1 MKKINHTS
9 IQNIIGVL
17 MLVAVFLAVAF
28 TSNSNKGSKVVVE
41 KEIGLLQQV
50 KERGYVICGV
60 NANLP
65 GFSAQDESGTWSG
78 LDVDFCKAVSAA
90 VFGDSSKVEFVGL
103 NAAQRFPTLASGNID
118 VLARNT
124 TWTISRDVNLMFEFA
139 GVNYYDGQGFLI
151 PTELGIKSA
160 KGLDGAFVC
169 ITKETTSELNLNDYF
184 AENNMAYRPIYVE
197 GNKEAKAKLFGGECD
212 VFTTDASG
220 LASARSGAEDPSKW
234 MVLPEI
240 ISKEPLGPLVRQ
252 GDQEWEDVV
261 RWTHFVMVNA
271 EEAGITSRN
280 VDEMLTAKSKEV
292 KRILG
297 VEGYIGPMLG
307 LGMKFGYNII
317 KQVGNYGES
326 FERNVGPNTPLALE
340 RGLNNLWKNGGVMYV
355 PPIR

>member
-1 MKKINHTS
+1 MKLNFKKN
-9 IQNIIGVL
+9 IQNIIAVV
-17 MLVAVFLAVAF
+17 MLVVIVLAVVF
-28 TSNSNKGSKVVVE
+28 TNKKETVEVV
-41 KEIGLLQQV
+41 KEIGLLQTV

-65 GFSAQDESGTWSG
+65 GFSAQDKNGNWSG

-90 VFGDSSKVEFVGL
+90 IFGDASKVEFVGL
-103 NAAQRFPTLASGNID
+103 NAAQRFPTLASKEID
-118 VLARNT
+118 LLARNT

-151 PTELGIKSA
+151 PTELGITSA
-160 KGLDGAFVC
+160 KNLDGAFVC

-184 AENNMAYRPIYVE
+184 AENNMTYKPIYVE

-252 GDQEWEDVV
+252 GDQEWEDVI
-261 RWTHFVMVNA
+261 RWTHFIMVNA
-271 EEAGITSRN
+271 EEAGITSKN

>member
-1 MKKINHTS
+1 MKLNFKKN
-9 IQNIIGVL
+9 IQNIIAVV
-17 MLVAVFLAVAF
+17 MLVAIVLAIVF
-28 TSNSNKGSKVVVE
+28 TNKKETVEVV
-41 KEIGLLQQV
+41 KEIGLLQTV

-65 GFSAQDESGTWSG
+65 GFSAQDESGNWSG

-90 VFGDSSKVEFVGL
+90 IFGDANKVEYIGL
-103 NAAQRFPTLASGNID
+103 NAAQRFPTLASKEID
-118 VLARNT
+118 LLARNT

-151 PTELGIKSA
+151 PTELGIDSA
-160 KGLDGAFVC
+160 KGLNGAFVC

-197 GNKEAKAKLFGGECD
+197 GNKDAKAKLFAGECD

-220 LASARSGAEDPSKW
+220 LASARSGAENPEDW
-234 MVLPEI
+234 IVLPEI

-280 VDEMLTAKSKEV
+280 VDEMLTSKSKEV

-317 KQVGNYGES
+317 KHVGNYGES
-326 FERNVGPNTPLALE
+326 YERNVGPNTPLALE
-340 RGLNNLWKNGGVMYV
+340 RGLNKLWKDGGVMYV

>member
-1 MKKINHTS
+1 MKMKKILMSLLLSLFLVGCGTTKS
-9 IQNIIGVL
+9 I
-17 MLVAVFLAVAF
+17 
-28 TSNSNKGSKVVVE
+28 KVEQEV
-41 KEIGLLQQV
+41 GLLKTVQD
-50 KERGYVICGV
+50 RGYVICGV

-65 GFSAQDESGTWSG
+65 GFSAQDDAGNWSG
-78 LDVDFCKAVSAA
+78 LDVDFCKAVAA
-90 VFGDSSKVEFVGL
+90 GIFGDASKVEFVGL
-103 NAAQRFPTLASGNID
+103 NASQRFPTLASGNID

-151 PTELGIKSA
+151 PTDLDIKSA
-160 KGLDGAFVC
+160 KELDGAYVC

-184 AENNMAYRPIYVE
+184 AENNMAYQPIYVE
-197 GNKEAKAKLFGGECD
+197 GNKDAKAKLFNGECD

-220 LASARSGAEDPSKW
+220 LASARAGAEDPSKW

-261 RWTHFVMVNA
+261 RWTHFIMVNA
-271 EEAGITSRN
+271 EEAGITMYN
-280 VDEMLTAKSKEV
+280 VDTLLTAKSKEI

-297 VEGYIGPMLG
+297 VEGYVGPMLG

-326 FERNVGPNTPLALE
+326 FDRNVGPNTPLSLD
-340 RGLNNLWKNGGVMYV
+340 RGLNNLWKNGGIMYV

>member
-1 MKKINHTS
+1 MKKI
-9 IQNIIGVL
+9 L
-17 MLVAVFLAVAF
+17 MLLIATFFLVSCAPTKSF
-28 TSNSNKGSKVVVE
+28 KVE
-41 KEIGLLQQV
+41 KELGLLDEV
-50 KERGYVICGV
+50 KARGYVICGV
-60 NANLP
+60 NAGLP
-65 GFSAQDESGTWSG
+65 GFSAQDEEGNWSG
-78 LDVDFCKAVSAA
+78 LDVDFCKAIAA
-90 VFGDSSKVEFVGL
+90 GIFGDSSKVEFVGL
-103 NAAQRFPTLASGNID
+103 NAAQRFPTLASGEID

-139 GVNYYDGQGFLI
+139 GVNYYDGQGFLVPEELDI
-151 PTELGIKSA
+151 ESATELN
-160 KGLDGAFVC
+160 GAFVC

-184 AENNMAYRPIYVE
+184 AENNMEYKPIYVAN
-197 GNKEAKAKLFGGECD
+197 NKEAKAKLFAGECD

-220 LASARSGAEDPSKW
+220 LASARAGAEDPDKW
-234 MVLPEI
+234 IVLPEI

-261 RWTHFVMVNA
+261 RWTHFIMVNA

-280 VDEMLTAKSKEV
+280 VDEMLTAKSKEI

-317 KQVGNYGES
+317 QQVGNYGES
-326 FERNVGPNTPLALE
+326 YERNVGEETPLALE
-340 RGLNNLWKNGGVMYV
+340 RGLNNLWKNGGIMYV

>member
-1 MKKINHTS
+1 MKLNFKKN
-9 IQNIIGVL
+9 IQNIIAVV
-17 MLVAVFLAVAF
+17 MLVAIVLAVVF
-28 TSNSNKGSKVVVE
+28 TNKKEKVEVV
-41 KEIGLLQQV
+41 KEIGLLQTV
-50 KERGYVICGV
+50 KERGYLICGV

-65 GFSAQDESGTWSG
+65 GFSAQDESGNWSG

-90 VFGDSSKVEFVGL
+90 IFGDATKVEYVGL
-103 NAAQRFPTLASGNID
+103 NAAQRFPTLASGAID
-118 VLARNT
+118 LLARNT

-160 KGLDGAFVC
+160 KGLNGAFVC

-197 GNKEAKAKLFGGECD
+197 GNKDAKSKLFAGECD

-220 LASARSGAEDPSKW
+220 LASARSGAENPEDW
-234 MVLPEI
+234 IVLPEI

-271 EEAGITSRN
+271 EEAGITSKN

-317 KQVGNYGES
+317 KHVGNYGES
-326 FERNVGPNTPLALE
+326 YERNVGPNTPLALE
-340 RGLNNLWKNGGVMYV
+340 RGLNKLWKDGGVMYV

>member
-1 MKKINHTS
+1 MKFDFKKN
-9 IQNIIGVL
+9 IQNVIAVV
-17 MLVAVFLAVAF
+17 MLVAIVLAVVF
-28 TSNSNKGSKVVVE
+28 TGKKEQSVE
-41 KEIGLLQQV
+41 VQKEIGLLQEV
-50 KERGYVICGV
+50 KERGYLICGV

-65 GFSAQDESGTWSG
+65 GFSAQDESGNWSG
-78 LDVDFCKAVSAA
+78 LDVDFCKAVAA
-90 VFGDSSKVEFVGL
+90 AIFGDATKVEYVGL
-103 NAAQRFPTLASGNID
+103 NAAQRFPTLASGEID
-118 VLARNT
+118 LLARNT

-197 GNKEAKAKLFGGECD
+197 GNKDAKAKLFAGECD

-234 MVLPEI
+234 VVLPEI

-271 EEAGITSRN
+271 EEAGITSKN

-326 FERNVGPNTPLALE
+326 YERNVGPNTPLALE
-340 RGLNNLWKNGGVMYV
+340 RGLNKLWKDGGVMYV

>member
-1 MKKINHTS
+1 MKKILMSLLVALFLVGCSTT
-9 IQNIIGVL
+9 QNIKIEQEV
-17 MLVAVFLAVAF
+17 
-28 TSNSNKGSKVVVE
+28 
-41 KEIGLLQQV
+41 GLLKTVQ
-50 KERGYVICGV
+50 ERGYLICGV

-65 GFSAQDESGTWSG
+65 GFSAQDESGNWSG
-78 LDVDFCKAVSAA
+78 LDVDFCKAVSAGI
-90 VFGDSSKVEFVGL
+90 FGDASKVEFVGL
-103 NAAQRFPTLASGNID
+103 NASQRFPTLASGNID

-151 PTELGIKSA
+151 PTDLDIKSA
-160 KGLDGAFVC
+160 TELDGAFVC

-184 AENNMAYRPIYVE
+184 AENNMAYQPIYVE
-197 GNKEAKAKLFGGECD
+197 GNKDAKAKLFSGECD

-220 LASARSGAEDPSKW
+220 LASARAGAEDPSKW
-234 MVLPEI
+234 IVLPEI

-252 GDQEWEDVV
+252 GDQEWEDIV
-261 RWTHFVMVNA
+261 RWTHFIMINA
-271 EEAGITSRN
+271 EEAGITMYN
-280 VDEMLTAKSKEV
+280 VDMMLTAKSKEV

-307 LGMKFGYNII
+307 VGMKFGYNII

>member
-1 MKKINHTS
+1 MKFDFKKN
-9 IQNIIGVL
+9 IQNVIAVV
-17 MLVAVFLAVAF
+17 MLVAIVLAVVF
-28 TSNSNKGSKVVVE
+28 TGKKEQSVE
-41 KEIGLLQQV
+41 VQKEIGLLQQV
-50 KERGYVICGV
+50 KERGYLICGV

-65 GFSAQDESGTWSG
+65 GFSAQDESGNWSG
-78 LDVDFCKAVSAA
+78 LDVDFCKAVAA
-90 VFGDSSKVEFVGL
+90 AIFGDATKVEYVGL
-103 NAAQRFPTLASGNID
+103 NAAQRFPTLASGAID
-118 VLARNT
+118 LLARNT

-160 KGLDGAFVC
+160 KGLNGAFVC

-197 GNKEAKAKLFGGECD
+197 GNKDAKAKLFAGECD

-220 LASARSGAEDPSKW
+220 LASARSGAENPEDW
-234 MVLPEI
+234 IVLPEI

-271 EEAGITSRN
+271 EEAGITSKN

-326 FERNVGPNTPLALE
+326 YERNVGPNTPLALE
-340 RGLNNLWKNGGVMYV
+340 RGLNKLWKDGGVMYV